1 MMLTGLESS
10 LLAGAV
16 CLVSCF
22 GTKTFCEWRSVT
34 QKDCSKCHDETR
46 KTLTEICR
54 KLDRQW
60 EVNRVILTKLRIPVE
75 AQIELEKGS
84 ERLVA

>member
-1 MMLTGLESS
+1 MTLTGLEAA

-16 CLVSCF
+16 GLVSCF

-46 KTLTEICR
+46 KSLQEICR

-60 EVNRVILTKLRIPVE
+60 EVNRVILTKMRISVE
-75 AQIELEKGS
+75 DQIELEKGS
-84 ERLVA
+84 ERMVA

>member
-1 MMLTGLESS
+1 MLTGLEAV

-16 CLVSCF
+16 GLVSCF

-46 KTLTEICR
+46 KSLLEICR

-60 EVNRVILTKLRIPVE
+60 EVNRVILTKMRVPLE
-75 AQIELEKGS
+75 DQIELEKGS
-84 ERLVA
+84 SERMVA